1 MITKL
6 LILNKNVV
14 NNIETAYTI
23 DENFIMTDNYNETL
37 DSVNCRISHL
47 SSEIDI
53 EVGDYAWLRSDN
65 LQINKYYMVQNY
77 VLTQDTIGIDN
88 QTYSYDITLCSQT
101 KDMEGCICPNLAIT
115 PLRTGQKRS
124 IYWYL
129 NLYNNLYGKK
139 RRISVLGNRAYVNQW
154 TISQEVISKFSS
166 IDAPEMQW
174 NAPTLREVFN
184 DLMMVADCIP
194 IINDNVIKYID
205 LTQKKD
211 QITQFNFIQ
220 RSQDIDSYASELK
233 MDMQNV
239 LQTNI
244 DNIRNTITTTE
255 YLTFKSSDYLITS
268 ENIHLETTYPILRIK
283 HFWMGIFVP
292 YGELDQNGQTNNA
305 RLVLKD
311 LMDLDGGTYIK
322 EYQEYITLGVAYKI
336 TDVNSNW
343 NQWQNYCVYYN
354 RGGNEISGFSKT
366 SKVFLFATSSTIELL
381 KERIVM
387 NLTEDDTELYA
398 LVRNDG
404 IENSINS
411 YFSTFFK
418 IEYETM
424 TDQVFS
430 ASKDGA
436 KNKRTVVDN
445 QTNSWVDA
453 YTQGN
458 LEYQKANRL
467 GNQTIMFN
475 QRVTNI
481 DDAIKIGDYYTETKN
496 GKTYDIVIY
505 QTQYQV
511 HRDHIEV
518 NAYGTKDYILRNY
531 WTGINSKIRTWVNA
545 RDEALVRHEL
555 EKYYCGLS
563 FTQHNEIESI
573 ANGYDL
579 GELIGE
585 SLVNDSPKSLKYAIA
600 RMRLDKG
607 IQPEIDMIN
616 SVWTFKTLPTLD
628 NTSTI
633 TFLINFS
640 SNNKAFVNLQVTADH
655 RILYVGTGETI
666 VAYNSGWNSSYKTIT
681 ITGGVHLDN
690 DYFLGWLETNA
701 TLTSSDNYYY
711 QTEMISRIIG
721 NSYVFTAGY
730 NDNYEV
736 GRSVKTDGDVGIDEN
751 DLVGLSY
758 IRSAPY
764 NQPTIIDGTIQT
776 TDGLGG
782 IPTQP
787 LKYTNNNGEFKS
799 IEFIGFADINLV
811 NNEIELDISE
821 QKELMLSVF
830 KRPLIYKTNET
841 SSQKFKIQKEYYK
854 DNKEIFKMS
863 VQFELFNED
872 DIMFT
877 NYFLRNNSIIQDDPQ
892 APNIKI
898 YSSATIVNGTTLPND
913 ASYHQIS
920 ALTRTKKSNVVSEFE
935 LAVITSEMV
944 GNIIYITDANDNVMV
959 RLDITNH
966 KTETT
971 QFGLSATSAKFYIN
985 ILKDKDYSYYNV
997 LGRKEGEI

>member
-139 RRISVLGNRAYVNQW
+139 RRISVLGNKSYVNQW

-322 EYQEYITLGVAYKI
+322 EYQEYITLGVAYRI

-458 LEYQKANRL
+458 IEYQKANRL

-545 RDEALVRHEL
+545 KDEALVRHEL

-563 FTQHNEIESI
+563 FTRHNEIESV

-579 GELIGE
+579 AKLMSE
-585 SLVNDSPKSLKYAIA
+585 SLQSMNPSSLKYAIA
-600 RMRLDKG
+600 RMRLPKG
-607 IQPEIDMIN
+607 LQPERNMIN
-616 SVWTFKTLPTLD
+616 SVWTFKNIPEFDGTTK
-628 NTSTI
+628 TY
-633 TFLINFS
+633 LINFT
-640 SNNKAFVNLQVTADH
+640 SNSQAFVNLQVTSDN
-655 RILYVGTGETI
+655 RILYVGTGTTV
-666 VAYNSGWNSSYKTIT
+666 VAYNNGWNNSYKTIT
-681 ITGGVHLDN
+681 ITGGLFINN
-690 DYFLGWLETNA
+690 DLFLTWLEQNA
-701 TLTSSDNYYY
+701 TLVSSDSYYY
-711 QTEMISRIIG
+711 QTEMIARIIG

-736 GRSVKTDGDVGIDEN
+736 GRCIKTTGAVGIDDN

-764 NQPTIIDGTIQT
+764 DQPTIVDGTIET
-776 TDGLGG
+776 TEGLGG
-782 IPTQP
+782 IPTEP
-787 LKYTNNNGEFKS
+787 LKYTDNNGEFNTL
-799 IEFIGFADINLV
+799 EFIGFTDINLV
-811 NNEIELDISE
+811 NNQIELDVNE
-821 QKELMLSVF
+821 QKELMMSVY
-830 KRPLIYKTNET
+830 KRPLVYEPTET
-841 SSQKFKIQKEYYK
+841 LNKKFKIEKDYHK
-854 DNKEIFKMS
+854 DNKEIFKLS
-863 VQFELFNED
+863 VQFEMFSDDD

-877 NYFLRNNSIIQDDPQ
+877 NYFLRNNPIIQDNPQ
-892 APNIKI
+892 APTKKYYASN
-898 YSSATIVNGTTLPND
+898 TIVKGETLPD
-913 ASYHQIS
+913 DCEQII
-920 ALTRTKKSNVVSEFE
+920 AILTRTSESNVVSSFN
-935 LAVITSEMV
+935 LAYT
-944 GNIIYITDANDNVMV
+944 GTTKNIIYITDTNDNIMVMLNV
-959 RLDITNH
+959 ENH
-966 KTETT
+966 K
-971 QFGLSATSAKFYIN
+971 QLSNGNYIVTFYLN
-985 ILKDKDYSYYNV
+985 VLKDRDYTYYNA
-997 LGRKEGEI
+997 LGKKGGEI